1 MHNQLL
7 VSQIQR
13 TSKTRKGKEIT
24 KLITKLIKMYFCTQ
38 NFETYVVFFL
48 ILHSL
53 KSFRQI
59 KKSKANVNL
68 SVWSYNVTSLEQRS
82 NDSDY
87 LNKPSEF
94 K

>member
-38 NFETYVVFFL
+38 NFETYVVFF
-48 ILHSL
+48 
-53 KSFRQI
+53 
-59 KKSKANVNL
+59 
-68 SVWSYNVTSLEQRS
+68 
-82 NDSDY
+82 
-87 LNKPSEF
+87 
-94 K
+94 

>member
-38 NFETYVVFFL
+38 NFETYVFFFNFTQ
-48 ILHSL
+48 L
-53 KSFRQI
+53 KI
-59 KKSKANVNL
+59 I
-68 SVWSYNVTSLEQRS
+68 
-82 NDSDY
+82 
-87 LNKPSEF
+87 
-94 K
+94 